1 MTTDIPS
8 GRAYLGKQ
16 MADLVLSTEEKTTVG
31 SRSSRRLR
39 KDGKVPGVLYGL
51 GKDPE
56 IFSVDYGELRGA
68 LTTEAGLNALIQ
80 LTINGTNQLS
90 ILKTLQR
97 HPVKDEVIHVD
108 FVRVN
113 PKQELAVEVPIVLE
127 GIAKKVTDQNGMV
140 DQTMFSL
147 SVLSLPD
154 AIPNELTADVSEL
167 EINDA
172 IRVSDIVLPEG
183 VRTEVDPEEAI
194 AVGTVTR
201 STMESMAADEA
212 SEAEGDEEM
221 EGESSEE
228 TDEAS
233 TEDSE

>member
-1 MTTDIPS
+1 
-8 GRAYLGKQ
+8 
-16 MADLVLSTEEKTTVG
+16 MADLVLNTEEKTTIG

-39 KDGKVPGVLYGL
+39 RDGKVPGVLYGL
-51 GKDPE
+51 GQDPE
-56 IFSVDYGELRGA
+56 TFSVDYGELRGA
-68 LTTEAGLNALIQ
+68 LTTDAGLNALIQ
-80 LTINGTNQLS
+80 LSVNGTNQLS

-108 FVRVN
+108 FVRVD

-147 SVLSLPD
+147 AVLSLPD

-172 IRVSDIVLPEG
+172 IRVSDVVLPEG
-183 VRTEVDPEEAI
+183 VRTEVDPEETI

-201 STMESMAADEA
+201 STMESIAAEEA
-212 SEAEGDEEM
+212 SELEGEEEM
-221 EGESSEE
+221 EGETSEE
-228 TDEAS
+228 TEEAS

>member
-1 MTTDIPS
+1 
-8 GRAYLGKQ
+8 
-16 MADLVLSTEEKTTVG
+16 MADLVLNTEEKTTIG

-39 KDGKVPGVLYGL
+39 RDGKVPGVLYGL
-51 GKDPE
+51 GQDPE
-56 IFSVDYGELRGA
+56 IFSVDYGDLRGA
-68 LTTEAGLNALIQ
+68 LNTDAGLNALIQ
-80 LTINGTNQLS
+80 LSVNGTNQLS

-97 HPVKDEVIHVD
+97 HPVRDEVIHVD
-108 FVRVN
+108 FVRVDPN
-113 PKQELAVEVPIVLE
+113 QELAVEVPIVLE
-127 GIAKKVTDQNGMV
+127 GVAKKVTDQNGMV

-154 AIPNELTADVSEL
+154 SIPNELTADVSEL

-172 IRVSDIVLPEG
+172 IRVSDVVLPEG

-201 STMESMAADEA
+201 STMESMAAEEA
-212 SEAEGDEEM
+212 SEVEGDEEM
-221 EGESSEE
+221 EGETSEE

>member
-1 MTTDIPS
+1 MS
-8 GRAYLGKQ
+8 
-16 MADLVLSTEEKTTVG
+16 
-31 SRSSRRLR
+31 
-39 KDGKVPGVLYGL
+39 
-51 GKDPE
+51 
-56 IFSVDYGELRGA
+56 
-68 LTTEAGLNALIQ
+68 
-80 LTINGTNQLS
+80 INGTNQLS

-108 FVRVN
+108 FVRVDPN
-113 PKQELAVEVPIVLE
+113 QELAVEVPIVLE
-127 GIAKKVTDQNGMV
+127 GVAKKVTDQNGMV

-154 AIPNELTADVSEL
+154 SIPNELTANVSEL

-172 IRVSDIVLPEG
+172 IRVSDVVLPEG

-201 STMESMAADEA
+201 STMESMAAEEA
-212 SEAEGDEEM
+212 AEVEGDEEM
-221 EGESSEE
+221 EGETSEE

>member
-1 MTTDIPS
+1 
-8 GRAYLGKQ
+8 
-16 MADLVLSTEEKTTVG
+16 MADLVLNTEEKTTIG

-39 KDGKVPGVLYGL
+39 RDGKVPGVLYGL
-51 GKDPE
+51 GQDPE
-56 IFSVDYGELRGA
+56 IFSVDYGDLRGA
-68 LTTEAGLNALIQ
+68 LTTDAGLNALIQ
-80 LTINGTNQLS
+80 LSINGTNQLS

-108 FVRVN
+108 FVRVDPN
-113 PKQELAVEVPIVLE
+113 QELAVEVPIVLE
-127 GIAKKVTDQNGMV
+127 GVAKKVTDQNGMV

-154 AIPNELTADVSEL
+154 SIPNELTADVSEL

-172 IRVSDIVLPEG
+172 IRVSDVVLPEG

-201 STMESMAADEA
+201 STMESMAAEEA
-212 SEAEGDEEM
+212 SEVEGDEGM
-221 EGESSEE
+221 EGETSEE

>member
-1 MTTDIPS
+1 
-8 GRAYLGKQ
+8 
-16 MADLVLSTEEKTTVG
+16 MADLILNTEEKTTIG

-39 KDGKVPGVLYGL
+39 RDGKVPGVLYGL
-51 GKDPE
+51 GQDPE

-68 LTTEAGLNALIQ
+68 LTTDAGLNALIQ
-80 LTINGTNQLS
+80 LSINGTNQLT

-108 FVRVN
+108 FVRVD

-127 GIAKKVTDQNGMV
+127 GVAKKVTDQNGMV

-172 IRVSDIVLPEG
+172 IRVSDVVLPEG

-194 AVGTVTR
+194 AVGTDTR
-201 STMESMAADEA
+201 STMESIAAEEA
-212 SEAEGDEEM
+212 SELEADEEM
-221 EGESSEE
+221 EGETSEE

>member
-1 MTTDIPS
+1 
-8 GRAYLGKQ
+8 

-68 LTTEAGLNALIQ
+68 LTTDAGLNALIQ

-113 PKQELAVEVPIVLE
+113 PKQELAVEVPIILE

>member
-1 MTTDIPS
+1 
-8 GRAYLGKQ
+8 
-16 MADLVLSTEEKTTVG
+16 MADLVLNTEEKTTIG

-39 KDGKVPGVLYGL
+39 RDGKVPGVLYGL
-51 GKDPE
+51 GQDPE
-56 IFSVDYGELRGA
+56 IFSVDYGDLRGA
-68 LTTEAGLNALIQ
+68 LTTDAGLNALIQ
-80 LTINGTNQLS
+80 LSINGTNQLS

-108 FVRVN
+108 FVRVDPN
-113 PKQELAVEVPIVLE
+113 QEIAVEVPIVLE
-127 GIAKKVTDQNGMV
+127 GVAKKVTDQNGMV

-154 AIPNELTADVSEL
+154 SIPNELTADVSEL

-172 IRVSDIVLPEG
+172 IRVSDVVLPEG

-201 STMESMAADEA
+201 STMESMAAEEA
-212 SEAEGDEEM
+212 AEVEGDEEM
-221 EGESSEE
+221 EGETSEE

>member
-1 MTTDIPS
+1 
-8 GRAYLGKQ
+8 
-16 MADLVLSTEEKTTVG
+16 MADLVLNTEEKTTIG

-39 KDGKVPGVLYGL
+39 RDGKIPGVLYGL
-51 GKDPE
+51 GQDPE
-56 IFSVDYGELRGA
+56 IFSVDYGDLRGA
-68 LTTEAGLNALIQ
+68 LTTDAGLNALIQ
-80 LTINGTNQLS
+80 LSVNGTNQLS

-108 FVRVN
+108 FVRVDPN
-113 PKQELAVEVPIVLE
+113 QELAVEVPIVLE
-127 GIAKKVTDQNGMV
+127 GVAKKVTDQNGMV

-154 AIPNELTADVSEL
+154 SIPNELTANVSEL

-172 IRVSDIVLPEG
+172 IRVSDVVLPEG

-201 STMESMAADEA
+201 STMESMAAEEA
-212 SEAEGDEEM
+212 AEIEGDEEM
-221 EGESSEE
+221 EGETSEE

>member
-1 MTTDIPS
+1 
-8 GRAYLGKQ
+8 
-16 MADLVLSTEEKTTVG
+16 MADLVLNTEEKTTIG

-39 KDGKVPGVLYGL
+39 RDGKVPGVLYGL
-51 GKDPE
+51 GQDPE
-56 IFSVDYGELRGA
+56 IFSVDYGDLRGA
-68 LTTEAGLNALIQ
+68 LNTDAGLNALIQ
-80 LTINGTNQLS
+80 LSINGTNQLS

-108 FVRVN
+108 FVRVDPN
-113 PKQELAVEVPIVLE
+113 QELAVEVPIILE
-127 GIAKKVTDQNGMV
+127 GVAKKVTDQNGMV

-154 AIPNELTADVSEL
+154 SIPNELTANVSEL

-172 IRVSDIVLPEG
+172 IRVSDVVLPEG

-201 STMESMAADEA
+201 STMESMAAEEA
-212 SEAEGDEEM
+212 AEIEGDEEM
-221 EGESSEE
+221 EGETSEE

>member
-1 MTTDIPS
+1 
-8 GRAYLGKQ
+8 
-16 MADLVLSTEEKTTVG
+16 MADLVLNTEEKTTIG

-39 KDGKVPGVLYGL
+39 RDGKVPGVLYGL
-51 GKDPE
+51 GQDPE
-56 IFSVDYGELRGA
+56 IFSVDYGDLRGA
-68 LTTEAGLNALIQ
+68 LTTDAGLNALIQ
-80 LTINGTNQLS
+80 LSVNGTNQLS
-90 ILKTLQR
+90 ILKSLQR

-108 FVRVN
+108 FVRVDPN
-113 PKQELAVEVPIVLE
+113 QELAVEVPIVLE
-127 GIAKKVTDQNGMV
+127 GVAKKVTDQNGMV

-154 AIPNELTADVSEL
+154 SIPNELTADVSEL

-172 IRVSDIVLPEG
+172 IRVSDVVLPEG

-201 STMESMAADEA
+201 STMESMAAEEA
-212 SEAEGDEEM
+212 SEVEGEEGM
-221 EGESSEE
+221 EGETSEE

>member
-1 MTTDIPS
+1 
-8 GRAYLGKQ
+8 
-16 MADLVLSTEEKTTVG
+16 MADLVLNTEEKTTIG

-39 KDGKVPGVLYGL
+39 RDGKVPGVLYGL
-51 GKDPE
+51 GQDPE
-56 IFSVDYGELRGA
+56 IFSVDYGDLRGA
-68 LTTEAGLNALIQ
+68 LTTDAGLNALIQ
-80 LTINGTNQLS
+80 LSVNGTNQLS

-108 FVRVN
+108 FVRVDPN
-113 PKQELAVEVPIVLE
+113 QELAVEVPIVLE
-127 GIAKKVTDQNGMV
+127 GVAKKVTDQNGMV

-154 AIPNELTADVSEL
+154 SIPNELTANVSEL

-172 IRVSDIVLPEG
+172 IRVSDVVLPEG

-201 STMESMAADEA
+201 STMESMAAEEA
-212 SEAEGDEEM
+212 AEIEGDEEM
-221 EGESSEE
+221 EGETSEE

>member
-1 MTTDIPS
+1 
-8 GRAYLGKQ
+8 
-16 MADLVLSTEEKTTVG
+16 MADLVLNTEEKTTIG

-39 KDGKVPGVLYGL
+39 RDGKVPGVLYGL
-51 GKDPE
+51 GQDPE
-56 IFSVDYGELRGA
+56 IFSVDYGDLRGA
-68 LTTEAGLNALIQ
+68 LTTDAGLNALIQ
-80 LTINGTNQLS
+80 LSINGTNQLS

-108 FVRVN
+108 FVRVDPN
-113 PKQELAVEVPIVLE
+113 QELAVEVPIVLE
-127 GIAKKVTDQNGMV
+127 GVAKKVTDQNGMV

-154 AIPNELTADVSEL
+154 SIPNELTADVSEL

-172 IRVSDIVLPEG
+172 IRVSDVVLPEG

-201 STMESMAADEA
+201 STMESMAAEEA
-212 SEAEGDEEM
+212 AEVEGAEEM
-221 EGESSEE
+221 EGETSEE

>member
-1 MTTDIPS
+1 
-8 GRAYLGKQ
+8 
-16 MADLVLSTEEKTTVG
+16 MADLVLNTEEKTTIG

-39 KDGKVPGVLYGL
+39 RDGKVPGVLYGL
-51 GKDPE
+51 GQEPE
-56 IFSVDYGELRGA
+56 IFSVDYGDLRGA
-68 LTTEAGLNALIQ
+68 LTTDAGLNALIQ
-80 LTINGTNQLS
+80 LSINGTNQLS

-108 FVRVN
+108 FVRVDPN
-113 PKQELAVEVPIVLE
+113 QELAVEVPIVLE
-127 GIAKKVTDQNGMV
+127 GVAKKVTDQNGMV

-154 AIPNELTADVSEL
+154 SIPNELTADVSEL

-172 IRVSDIVLPEG
+172 IRVSDVVLPEG

-201 STMESMAADEA
+201 STMESMAAEEA
-212 SEAEGDEEM
+212 AEVEGDEEM
-221 EGESSEE
+221 EGETSEE

>member
-1 MTTDIPS
+1 
-8 GRAYLGKQ
+8 
-16 MADLVLSTEEKTTVG
+16 MADLVLNTEEKTTIG

-39 KDGKVPGVLYGL
+39 RDGKVPGVLYGL
-51 GKDPE
+51 GQDPE
-56 IFSVDYGELRGA
+56 IFSVDYGDLRGA
-68 LTTEAGLNALIQ
+68 LTTDAGLNALIQ
-80 LTINGTNQLS
+80 LSINGTNQLS
-90 ILKTLQR
+90 ILKSLQR

-108 FVRVN
+108 FVRIDPN
-113 PKQELAVEVPIVLE
+113 QELAVEVPIVLE
-127 GIAKKVTDQNGMV
+127 GVAKKVTDQNGMV

-154 AIPNELTADVSEL
+154 SIPNELTADVSEL

-172 IRVSDIVLPEG
+172 IRVSDVVLPEG

-201 STMESMAADEA
+201 STMESMAAEEA
-212 SEAEGDEEM
+212 SEVEGDEEM
-221 EGESSEE
+221 EGETSEE

-233 TEDSE
+233 AEDSE

>member
-1 MTTDIPS
+1 
-8 GRAYLGKQ
+8 
-16 MADLVLSTEEKTTVG
+16 MADLVLNTEEKTTIG

-39 KDGKVPGVLYGL
+39 RGGKVPGVLYGL

-56 IFSVDYGELRGA
+56 IFSVDYSELREA

-80 LTINGTNQLS
+80 LSVNGTNQLS

-108 FVRVN
+108 FVRVD
-113 PKQELAVEVPIVLE
+113 PKQELAVEVPIILE
-127 GIAKKVTDQNGMV
+127 GVAKKVTDQNGMV

-172 IRVSDIVLPEG
+172 IRVSDVVLPDG

-201 STMESMAADEA
+201 STMESIAAEEA
-212 SEAEGDEEM
+212 AELESDEEI
-221 EGESSEE
+221 EGETPEE
-228 TDEAS
+228 TDETS

>member
-1 MTTDIPS
+1 
-8 GRAYLGKQ
+8 
-16 MADLVLSTEEKTTVG
+16 MADLVLNTEEKTTIG

-39 KDGKVPGVLYGL
+39 RDGKVPGVLYGL
-51 GKDPE
+51 GQDPE
-56 IFSVDYGELRGA
+56 IFSVDYGDLRGA
-68 LTTEAGLNALIQ
+68 LTTDAGLNALIQ
-80 LTINGTNQLS
+80 LSVNGTNQLS

-108 FVRVN
+108 FVRVDPN
-113 PKQELAVEVPIVLE
+113 QELAVEVPIVLE
-127 GIAKKVTDQNGMV
+127 GVAKKVTDQNGMV

-154 AIPNELTADVSEL
+154 SIPNELTADVSEL

-172 IRVSDIVLPEG
+172 IRVSDVVLPEG

-201 STMESMAADEA
+201 STMESMAAEEA
-212 SEAEGDEEM
+212 TEIEGDEEM
-221 EGESSEE
+221 EGETSEE

>member
-1 MTTDIPS
+1 
-8 GRAYLGKQ
+8 
-16 MADLVLSTEEKTTVG
+16 MADLVLNTEEKTTIG

-39 KDGKVPGVLYGL
+39 RDGKVPGVLYGL
-51 GKDPE
+51 GQDPE
-56 IFSVDYGELRGA
+56 IFSVDYGDLRGA
-68 LTTEAGLNALIQ
+68 LTTDAGLNALIQ
-80 LTINGTNQLS
+80 LSVNGTNQLS

-108 FVRVN
+108 FVRVDPN
-113 PKQELAVEVPIVLE
+113 QEIAVEVPIVLE
-127 GIAKKVTDQNGMV
+127 GVAKKVTDQNGMV

-154 AIPNELTADVSEL
+154 SIPNELTADVSEL

-172 IRVSDIVLPEG
+172 IRVSDVVLPEG

-201 STMESMAADEA
+201 STMESMAAEEA
-212 SEAEGDEEM
+212 AEVEGDEEM
-221 EGESSEE
+221 EGETSEE

>member
-1 MTTDIPS
+1 
-8 GRAYLGKQ
+8 
-16 MADLVLSTEEKTTVG
+16 MADLVLNTEEKTTIG

-39 KDGKVPGVLYGL
+39 RDGKVPGVLYGL
-51 GKDPE
+51 GQDPE
-56 IFSVDYGELRGA
+56 IFSVDYGDLRAA
-68 LTTEAGLNALIQ
+68 LTTDAGLNALIQ
-80 LTINGTNQLS
+80 LSVNGANQLS

-108 FVRVN
+108 FVRVDPN
-113 PKQELAVEVPIVLE
+113 QELAVEVPIVLE
-127 GIAKKVTDQNGMV
+127 GVAKKVTDQNGMV

-154 AIPNELTADVSEL
+154 SIPNELTANVSEL

-172 IRVSDIVLPEG
+172 IRVSDVVLPEG

-201 STMESMAADEA
+201 STMESMAAEEA
-212 SEAEGDEEM
+212 AEIEGDEEM
-221 EGESSEE
+221 EGETSEE

>member
-1 MTTDIPS
+1 
-8 GRAYLGKQ
+8 
-16 MADLVLSTEEKTTVG
+16 MADLVLNTEKKTTIG

-39 KDGKVPGVLYGL
+39 RGGKVPGVLYGL
-51 GKDPE
+51 GQDPE
-56 IFSVDYGELRGA
+56 IFSVDYGDLRGA
-68 LTTEAGLNALIQ
+68 LTTDAGLNALIQ
-80 LTINGTNQLS
+80 LSINGTNQLS

-108 FVRVN
+108 FVRVDPN
-113 PKQELAVEVPIVLE
+113 QELAVEVQIVLE
-127 GIAKKVTDQNGMV
+127 GVAKKVTDQNGMV

-154 AIPNELTADVSEL
+154 SIPNELTADVSEL

-172 IRVSDIVLPEG
+172 IRVSDVVLPEG

-201 STMESMAADEA
+201 STMESMAAEEA
-212 SEAEGDEEM
+212 SEVEGDEEM
-221 EGESSEE
+221 EGETSEE

>member
-1 MTTDIPS
+1 
-8 GRAYLGKQ
+8 
-16 MADLVLSTEEKTTVG
+16 MADLVLNTEEKTTIG

-39 KDGKVPGVLYGL
+39 RDGKVPGVLYGL
-51 GKDPE
+51 GQDPE
-56 IFSVDYGELRGA
+56 IFSVDYGDLRGA
-68 LTTEAGLNALIQ
+68 LNTDAGLNALIQ
-80 LTINGTNQLS
+80 LSVNGTNQLS
-90 ILKTLQR
+90 ILKSLQR

-108 FVRVN
+108 FVRVDPN
-113 PKQELAVEVPIVLE
+113 QELAVEVPIVLE
-127 GIAKKVTDQNGMV
+127 GVAKKVTDQNGMV

-154 AIPNELTADVSEL
+154 SIPNELTANVSEL

-172 IRVSDIVLPEG
+172 IRVSDVVLPEG

-201 STMESMAADEA
+201 STMESMAAEEA
-212 SEAEGDEEM
+212 AEVEGDEEM
-221 EGESSEE
+221 EGETSEE

>member
-1 MTTDIPS
+1 
-8 GRAYLGKQ
+8 
-16 MADLVLSTEEKTTVG
+16 MADLVLNTEEKTTIG

-39 KDGKVPGVLYGL
+39 RDGKVPGVLYGL
-51 GKDPE
+51 GQDPE
-56 IFSVDYGELRGA
+56 IFSVDYGDLRGA
-68 LTTEAGLNALIQ
+68 LTTDAGLNALIQ
-80 LTINGTNQLS
+80 LSINGTNQLS

-108 FVRVN
+108 FVRVDPN
-113 PKQELAVEVPIVLE
+113 QELAVEVPIVLE
-127 GIAKKVTDQNGMV
+127 GVAKKVTDQNGMV

-147 SVLSLPD
+147 SILSLPD
-154 AIPNELTADVSEL
+154 SIPNELTADVSEL

-172 IRVSDIVLPEG
+172 IRVSDVVLPEG

-201 STMESMAADEA
+201 STMESMAAEEA
-212 SEAEGDEEM
+212 AEVEGDEEM
-221 EGESSEE
+221 EGETSEE

>member
-1 MTTDIPS
+1 
-8 GRAYLGKQ
+8 
-16 MADLVLSTEEKTTVG
+16 MADLVLNTEEKTTIG

-39 KDGKVPGVLYGL
+39 RDGKVPGVLYGL
-51 GKDPE
+51 GQDPE
-56 IFSVDYGELRGA
+56 IFSVDYGDLRGA
-68 LTTEAGLNALIQ
+68 LTTDAGLNALIQ
-80 LTINGTNQLS
+80 LSINGTNQLS

-108 FVRVN
+108 FVRIDPN
-113 PKQELAVEVPIVLE
+113 QELAVEVPIILE
-127 GIAKKVTDQNGMV
+127 GVAKKVTDQNGMV

-154 AIPNELTADVSEL
+154 SIPNELTADVSEL

-172 IRVSDIVLPEG
+172 IRVSDVVLPEG

-201 STMESMAADEA
+201 STMESMAAEEA
-212 SEAEGDEEM
+212 AEVEGDEEM
-221 EGESSEE
+221 EGETSEE
-228 TDEAS
+228 TCEAS

>member
-1 MTTDIPS
+1 
-8 GRAYLGKQ
+8 
-16 MADLVLSTEEKTTVG
+16 MADLVLNTEEKTTIG

-39 KDGKVPGVLYGL
+39 RDGKVPGVLYGL
-51 GKDPE
+51 GQDPE

-68 LTTEAGLNALIQ
+68 LTTDAGLNALIQ
-80 LTINGTNQLS
+80 LSINGTNQLT

-108 FVRVN
+108 FVRVD

-127 GIAKKVTDQNGMV
+127 GVAKKVTDQNGMV

-147 SVLSLPD
+147 SFLSLPD

-172 IRVSDIVLPEG
+172 IRVSDVVLPEG

-201 STMESMAADEA
+201 STMESIAAEEA
-212 SEAEGDEEM
+212 SELEADEEM
-221 EGESSEE
+221 EGETSEE

>member
-1 MTTDIPS
+1 
-8 GRAYLGKQ
+8 
-16 MADLVLSTEEKTTVG
+16 MADLVLNTEEKTTIG

-39 KDGKVPGVLYGL
+39 RDGKVPGVLYGL
-51 GKDPE
+51 GQDPE
-56 IFSVDYGELRGA
+56 IFSVDYGDLRGA
-68 LTTEAGLNALIQ
+68 LTTDAGLNALIQ
-80 LTINGTNQLS
+80 LSVNGTNQLS

-108 FVRVN
+108 FVRVDPN
-113 PKQELAVEVPIVLE
+113 QELAVEVPIVLE
-127 GIAKKVTDQNGMV
+127 GVAKKVTDQNGMV

-147 SVLSLPD
+147 SVLSLPNS
-154 AIPNELTADVSEL
+154 IPNELTADVSQL

-172 IRVSDIVLPEG
+172 IRVSDVVLPEG

-201 STMESMAADEA
+201 STMESMAAEEA
-212 SEAEGDEEM
+212 SEVEGDEEM
-221 EGESSEE
+221 EGETSEE

>member
-1 MTTDIPS
+1 
-8 GRAYLGKQ
+8 
-16 MADLVLSTEEKTTVG
+16 MADLVLNTEEKTTIG

-39 KDGKVPGVLYGL
+39 RDGKVPGVLYGL
-51 GKDPE
+51 GQDPE
-56 IFSVDYGELRGA
+56 IFSVDYGDLRGA
-68 LTTEAGLNALIQ
+68 LTTDAGLNALIQ
-80 LTINGTNQLS
+80 LSVNGTNQLS

-97 HPVKDEVIHVD
+97 HPVRDEVIHVD
-108 FVRVN
+108 FVRVDPN
-113 PKQELAVEVPIVLE
+113 QELAVEVPIVLE
-127 GIAKKVTDQNGMV
+127 GVAKKVTDQNGMV

-154 AIPNELTADVSEL
+154 SIPNELTANVSEL

-172 IRVSDIVLPEG
+172 IRVSDVVLPEG

-201 STMESMAADEA
+201 STMESMAAEEA
-212 SEAEGDEEM
+212 AEIEGDEEM
-221 EGESSEE
+221 EGETSEE

>member
-1 MTTDIPS
+1 
-8 GRAYLGKQ
+8 
-16 MADLVLSTEEKTTVG
+16 MADLVLNTEEKTTIG

-39 KDGKVPGVLYGL
+39 RDGKVPGVLYGL
-51 GKDPE
+51 GQDPE
-56 IFSVDYGELRGA
+56 IFSVDYGDLRGA
-68 LTTEAGLNALIQ
+68 LTTDAGLNALIQ
-80 LTINGTNQLS
+80 LSVNGTNQLS

-108 FVRVN
+108 FVRVDPN
-113 PKQELAVEVPIVLE
+113 QELAVEVPIILE
-127 GIAKKVTDQNGMV
+127 GVAKKVTDQNGMV

-154 AIPNELTADVSEL
+154 SIPNELTANVSEL

-172 IRVSDIVLPEG
+172 IRVSDVVLPEG

-201 STMESMAADEA
+201 STMESMAAEEA
-212 SEAEGDEEM
+212 AEIEGDEEI
-221 EGESSEE
+221 EGETSEE

>member
-1 MTTDIPS
+1 
-8 GRAYLGKQ
+8 
-16 MADLVLSTEEKTTVG
+16 MADLVLNTEEKTTIG

-39 KDGKVPGVLYGL
+39 RDGKVPGVLYGL
-51 GKDPE
+51 DQDPE
-56 IFSVDYGELRGA
+56 IFSVDYGDLRGA
-68 LTTEAGLNALIQ
+68 LTTDAGLNALIQ
-80 LTINGTNQLS
+80 LSINGTNQLS

-108 FVRVN
+108 FVRVDPN
-113 PKQELAVEVPIVLE
+113 QELAVEVPIVLE
-127 GIAKKVTDQNGMV
+127 GVAKKVTDQNGMV

-154 AIPNELTADVSEL
+154 SIPNELTADVSEL

-172 IRVSDIVLPEG
+172 IRVSDVVLPEG

-201 STMESMAADEA
+201 STMESMAAEEA
-212 SEAEGDEEM
+212 SEVEGDEGM
-221 EGESSEE
+221 EGETSEE

>member
-1 MTTDIPS
+1 
-8 GRAYLGKQ
+8 
-16 MADLVLSTEEKTTVG
+16 MADLVLNTEEKTTIG

-39 KDGKVPGVLYGL
+39 RDGKVPGVLYGL
-51 GKDPE
+51 GQDPE
-56 IFSVDYGELRGA
+56 IFSVDYGDLRGA
-68 LTTEAGLNALIQ
+68 LTTDAGLNALIQ
-80 LTINGTNQLS
+80 LSIKGTNQLS

-97 HPVKDEVIHVD
+97 HPVNDEVIHVD
-108 FVRVN
+108 FVRVD
-113 PKQELAVEVPIVLE
+113 PSQELAVEVPIVLE
-127 GIAKKVTDQNGMV
+127 GVAKKVTDQNGMV

-154 AIPNELTADVSEL
+154 SIPNELTADVSEL

-172 IRVSDIVLPEG
+172 IRVSDVVLPEG

-201 STMESMAADEA
+201 STMESMAAEEA
-212 SEAEGDEEM
+212 SEVEGDEEM
-221 EGESSEE
+221 EGETSEE

>member
-1 MTTDIPS
+1 
-8 GRAYLGKQ
+8 
-16 MADLVLSTEEKTTVG
+16 MADLVLNTEEKTTIG

-39 KDGKVPGVLYGL
+39 RDGKVPGVLYGL
-51 GKDPE
+51 GQDPE

-68 LTTEAGLNALIQ
+68 LTTDAGLNALIQ
-80 LTINGTNQLS
+80 LSINGTNQLT

-108 FVRVN
+108 FVRVD

-127 GIAKKVTDQNGMV
+127 GVAKKVTDQNGMV

-172 IRVSDIVLPEG
+172 IRVSDVALPEG

-201 STMESMAADEA
+201 STMEAIAAEEA
-212 SEAEGDEEM
+212 SELEADEEM
-221 EGESSEE
+221 EGETSEE

>member
-1 MTTDIPS
+1 
-8 GRAYLGKQ
+8 
-16 MADLVLSTEEKTTVG
+16 MADLVLNTEEKTTIG

-39 KDGKVPGVLYGL
+39 RDGKVPGVLYGL
-51 GKDPE
+51 GQDPE
-56 IFSVDYGELRGA
+56 IFSDDYGDLRVA
-68 LTTEAGLNALIQ
+68 LTTDAGLNALIQ
-80 LTINGTNQLS
+80 LSVNGTNQLS

-108 FVRVN
+108 FVRVDPN
-113 PKQELAVEVPIVLE
+113 QELAVEVPIVLE
-127 GIAKKVTDQNGMV
+127 GVAKKVTDQNGMV

-154 AIPNELTADVSEL
+154 SIPNELTANVSEL

-172 IRVSDIVLPEG
+172 IRVSDVVLPEG

-201 STMESMAADEA
+201 STMESMAAEEA
-212 SEAEGDEEM
+212 AEVEGDEEM
-221 EGESSEE
+221 EGETSEE